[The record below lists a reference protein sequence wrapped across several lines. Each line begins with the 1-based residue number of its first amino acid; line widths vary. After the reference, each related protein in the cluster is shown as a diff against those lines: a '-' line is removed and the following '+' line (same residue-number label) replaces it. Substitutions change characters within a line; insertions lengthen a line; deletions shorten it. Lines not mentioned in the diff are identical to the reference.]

1 MKLGMVFEGGASR
14 TIFSCGVADAFLEE
28 NIMPDYFIG
37 VSAGI
42 AFGLS
47 YLSKQHGRNLELARK
62 YMSDGNYQGFKFL
75 FDKNRK
81 TFYNLDYVFDEVPRD
96 SSSMSVIEA
105 SCALPVFFKPVQV
118 GRRYYLD
125 GGVAD
130 SVPFERALE
139 QGCDKVIV
147 VLTRERG
154 YEKHTDGGTKISSA
168 LYRRYP
174 NIVKDLKERPAKYNE
189 SMQKLF
195 RLEKEGRVFV
205 IAPDTTHGV
214 GRTESDPKRLEELY
228 EEGYLEGKEQMVAL
242 KNYLKK

>member
-1 MKLGMVFEGGASR
+1 M
-14 TIFSCGVADAFLEE
+14 
-28 NIMPDYFIG
+28 
-37 VSAGI
+37 
-42 AFGLS
+42 
-47 YLSKQHGRNLELARK
+47 
-62 YMSDGNYQGFKFL
+62 
-75 FDKNRK
+75 
-81 TFYNLDYVFDEVPRD
+81 
-96 SSSMSVIEA
+96 
-105 SCALPVFFKPVQV
+105 QV

-174 NIVKDLKERPAKYNE
+174 NVVKDLKERPAKYNE

-195 RLEKEGRVFV
+195 RLEKKDAF
-205 IAPDTTHGV
+205 
-214 GRTESDPKRLEELY
+214 L
-228 EEGYLEGKEQMVAL
+228 
-242 KNYLKK
+242 

>member
-1 MKLGMVFEGGASR
+1 M
-14 TIFSCGVADAFLEE
+14 
-28 NIMPDYFIG
+28 
-37 VSAGI
+37 
-42 AFGLS
+42 
-47 YLSKQHGRNLELARK
+47 
-62 YMSDGNYQGFKFL
+62 
-75 FDKNRK
+75 
-81 TFYNLDYVFDEVPRD
+81 
-96 SSSMSVIEA
+96 
-105 SCALPVFFKPVQV
+105 
-118 GRRYYLD
+118 
-125 GGVAD
+125 AD

-195 RLEKEGRVFV
+195 RLEKEGCVFV

-242 KNYLKK
+242 KNY